1 MQSTLPLLEMLDAA
15 QRHPQ
20 YCLIPSYT
28 LEALHGYI
36 NEGIPTGGFLDA
48 VLSDKLFEALRCG
61 DNQNLEAL
69 VPLTYYIYN
78 ECPSKSWGSRYI
90 IDEYTDRIQAY
101 NAKQRQAVPGGEKQ
115 QVEVMG

>member
-1 MQSTLPLLEMLDAA
+1 MQSTLPVLEMLDAA

-36 NEGIPTGGFLDA
+36 NEGIPTGGFLEA
-48 VLSDKLFEALRCG
+48 VLSDKLFEAVRCA
-61 DNQNLEAL
+61 DLKNLAAL
-69 VPLTYYIYN
+69 QALTFYIYN
-78 ECPSKSWGSRYI
+78 ECPSKSWGSAERVEDYI
-90 IDEYTDRIQAY
+90 DRIRCH
-101 NAKQRQAVPGGEKQ
+101 NGAKK